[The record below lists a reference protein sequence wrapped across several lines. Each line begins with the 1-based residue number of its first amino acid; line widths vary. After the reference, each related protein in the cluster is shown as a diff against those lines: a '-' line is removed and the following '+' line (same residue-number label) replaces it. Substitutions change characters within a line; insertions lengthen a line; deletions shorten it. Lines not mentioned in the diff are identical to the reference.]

1 MLYKYMCEQMN
12 AICHLKS
19 TLHSTKRNA
28 LYKNQSFLISSHH
41 KKLFETLLDHA
52 GIRCFI

>member
-28 LYKNQSFLISSHH
+28 LYKKQSFLISSHH

-52 GIRCFI
+52 GIRWFI